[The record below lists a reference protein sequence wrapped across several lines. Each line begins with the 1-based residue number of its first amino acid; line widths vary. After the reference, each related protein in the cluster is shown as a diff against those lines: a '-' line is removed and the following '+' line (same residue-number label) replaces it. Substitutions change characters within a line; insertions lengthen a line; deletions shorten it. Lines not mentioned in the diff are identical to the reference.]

1 MAKPTGEA
9 APSNTAGIEVDDD
22 IMSAAAGRLGVTL
35 PKAAPQNEP
44 KPADETADEEPAD
57 EESGDETPE
66 TTEEKVAAEAAT
78 AETAEAD
85 ESEDGEKETEE
96 APAAGKVEADKA
108 AAKLADETKQF
119 VNVKLKD
126 LPEAVRTRVQSVL
139 DARIGKISADS
150 KAEQARLETR
160 VEELTDELEETKAK
174 VGTAPVNVPGVHPLM
189 LVASEK
195 ELDDRL
201 TRIDAFE
208 DFAEQYPEGYDGDG
222 TEKDPAWSAE
232 QIRTKMRELKRER
245 DRIIPAAKENLKAR
259 AVKDVELKSKYPALF
274 DRKSED
280 FRSAQALM
288 KLMPEL
294 NRHADKSVLIARLIL
309 GEKALAELGKPKGKP
324 GEKTQ
329 VTVKKAPRVPGGGGT
344 ARGSVVAR
352 SSADDRPAADS
363 AVQKVMQNPSDKN
376 AFKGAVAALIHD
388 L

>member
-1 MAKPTGEA
+1 
-9 APSNTAGIEVDDD
+9 VDDE
-22 IMSAAAGRLGVTL
+22 IMSAAATRLGQKL
-35 PKAAPQNEP
+35 PSFAPQAEP
-44 KPADETADEEPAD
+44 KPKSDAEEHDSSA
-57 EESGDETPE
+57 GDP
-66 TTEEKVAAEAAT
+66 
-78 AETAEAD
+78 
-85 ESEDGEKETEE
+85 GEGD
-96 APAAGKVEADKA
+96 AAGKSGEDDPEAGEPTEGDPAGEPGEDDPEAGEAGEGDPAGEPEAGKDAADKA

-174 VGTAPVNVPGVHPLM
+174 VGSAPVSIPGVHPLM
-189 LVASEK
+189 LIASEK
-195 ELDDRL
+195 ELDERL
-201 TRIDAFE
+201 ERIDAFE

-245 DRIIPAAKENLKAR
+245 DRIIPAAKENLKVR
-259 AVKDVELKSKYPALF
+259 AVKDAEVKAKYPALF

-280 FRSAQALM
+280 YRSAQALM

-294 NRHADKSVLIARLIL
+294 NRHADRSVLIARLIL
-309 GEKALAELGKPKGKP
+309 GEKALAELGKPKTGKP
-324 GEKTQ
+324 GDKTP

-363 AVQKVMQNPSDKN
+363 AVQKVMKNPSDKN
-376 AFKGAVAALIHD
+376 AFKGAVAALISD